1 MNKKTKT
8 KHLYHRRAK
17 ERSITVVKE
26 FLYAWLDLS
35 ANSYTLANESKDS
48 TWVENKSF
56 SDPLSL
62 SLIWS
67 LLSVS
72 ISNLWLRRLNAPQH
86 SRHFAFYDRDAQG
99 RFSAGAPKDNK
110 GWGDI
115 TDDLLSSH
123 WSIFLGN
130 NDINIFLTLRVSLR
144 WLFLAV
150 CFASASP
157 SRLSATPAALKT
169 SRNIRA
175 NGSRSPFPPISA
187 LFLVRTPTQSAV
199 QDENLDQL
207 VSWQSSWQGSW
218 HRWVMAG
225 MALAN
230 FRHSLMSACVPS
242 SWRHDTA
249 GRIGHRDESNRL
261 R

>member
-1 MNKKTKT
+1 MSKSSYM
-8 KHLYHRRAK
+8 H
-17 ERSITVVKE
+17 
-26 FLYAWLDLS
+26 DLTS
-35 ANSYTLANESKDS
+35 LPSPILWRMSQKISLEWKIKA
-48 TWVENKSF
+48 F
-56 SDPLSL
+56 QIHSL

-99 RFSAGAPKDNK
+99 RFSAGALKDNK

-150 CFASASP
+150 CFASALL

-249 GRIGHRDESNRL
+249 GRIGHRDGSNRL